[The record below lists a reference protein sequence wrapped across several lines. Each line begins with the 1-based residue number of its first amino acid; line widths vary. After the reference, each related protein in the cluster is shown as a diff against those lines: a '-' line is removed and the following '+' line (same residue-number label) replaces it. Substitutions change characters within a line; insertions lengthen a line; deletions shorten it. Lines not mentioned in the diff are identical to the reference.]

1 MPNSAPLPRAIS
13 PMKSALLRLRNTI
26 TQWEPDRH
34 PLWLRLLAA
43 VGMTLA
49 AAAMRLW
56 LAPAESGGRF
66 ITFALAAAL
75 AALYGGFR
83 AGLLSTVLGMVMV
96 NFLMV
101 KPYLTLAIGDP
112 REAIWLNTW
121 HLLTQLLV
129 VGTISV
135 MQRQNRSLR
144 QAVALARRHHRQLQ
158 DTFENSATGMA
169 HTHIDG
175 RWIRVNRTYCEL
187 IGYTPD
193 EVLAT
198 NFRAYSHPEDM
209 AEDDRQLKRC
219 EAGEI
224 DHFSME
230 KRYRHRQ
237 GHWVWVHLTVSLIRD
252 QQGQPDYYIA
262 VVQDISERKAAQ
274 EALALREELLRQA
287 QLIARLATWQY
298 DFNTRRF
305 TALANS
311 RELLGLPSDEYGEI
325 DVVERTHPED
335 RARVLEAWHNALADV
350 APYDLEC
357 RMRLGEDDGWYSAR
371 AVLMRNEQGEAVRA
385 LGVLHDITARKRS
398 EMALQELNATLEQRI
413 QERTQAL
420 KAAYDELESYSY
432 AVAHDLRSPLRII
445 NGFAAALQ
453 EDLPNLPGDSL
464 GHLARIME
472 ASRKMGELIDGLLK
486 LSQMARGD
494 LQREPVNLSAIGTR
508 LLRDLAATDAQ
519 REVQWSVQPGLW
531 ANADA
536 ALVEAVLQNLLHNA
550 WKYTAHTPVARIEL
564 KLLEADGQRWF
575 CVVDNGAGFDM
586 ARAAKLFQ
594 PFQRL
599 HGQEEFHGLGIGLA
613 TAKRVVQRH
622 GGELRADSAPGQGA
636 RFCFTL
642 QPPPVG
648 D

>member
-1 MPNSAPLPRAIS
+1 MTSAF
-13 PMKSALLRLRNTI
+13 LRLRNAI
-26 TQWEPDRH
+26 SQWDPDRH

-43 VGMTLA
+43 VAITAVA
-49 AAAMRLW
+49 ATMRMA

-66 ITFALAAAL
+66 ITLSLAAAL

-83 AGLLSTVLGMVMV
+83 AGLLSTVLGMVLV

-101 KPYLTLAIGDP
+101 KPYLSLAIGDL
-112 REAIWLNTW
+112 REAVWLNAW
-121 HLLTQLLV
+121 HLLTQVLV
-129 VGTISV
+129 VGAISV

-144 QAVALARRHHRQLQ
+144 QAVALARRHHQQLK

-230 KRYRHRQ
+230 KRYRHRH

-252 QQGQPDYYIA
+252 HEGRPDYYIA
-262 VVQDISERKAAQ
+262 VVQDISARKAAQ

-298 DFNTRRF
+298 DFTTRRF

-311 RELLGLPSDEYGEI
+311 RELLGMPSDEYDET
-325 DVVERTHPED
+325 DVIERTHPD
-335 RARVLEAWHNALADV
+335 DLPRVHSAWQKAIAGEGS
-350 APYDLEC
+350 YDLEC
-357 RMRLGEDDGWYSAR
+357 RMRLGQDYGWYSVR
-371 AVLMRNEQGEAVRA
+371 AVLQRNESGEAVRA

-398 EMALQELNATLEQRI
+398 EMEIHQLNATLEQRI

-445 NGFAAALQ
+445 NGFAAALL
-453 EDLPNLPGDSL
+453 EDLPNLPADSR

-519 REVQWSVQPGLW
+519 RQVQWSVQPGLW

-550 WKYTAHTPVARIEL
+550 WKYTAHTQHASIEL
-564 KLLEADGQRWF
+564 KAQDDNGQRWF

-622 GGELRADSAPGQGA
+622 GGELRAESAPGKGA
-636 RFCFTL
+636 CFCFTL
-642 QPPPVG
+642 QPPAPG
-648 D
+648 G

>member
-1 MPNSAPLPRAIS
+1 MTSAF
-13 PMKSALLRLRNTI
+13 LRLRNAI
-26 TQWEPDRH
+26 SQWDPDRH

-43 VGMTLA
+43 VAITTV
-49 AAAMRLW
+49 AAAMRMA

-66 ITFALAAAL
+66 ITLSLAAAL

-83 AGLLSTVLGMVMV
+83 AGLLSTVLGMVLV

-101 KPYLTLAIGDP
+101 KPYLSLAIGDL
-112 REAIWLNTW
+112 REAVWLNAW

-129 VGTISV
+129 VGAISV
-135 MQRQNRSLR
+135 MQQQNRSLR

-175 RWIRVNRTYCEL
+175 RWIRVNRTYCDL

-193 EVLAT
+193 EVLLT

-209 AEDDRQLKRC
+209 AEDERQLKRC

-252 QQGQPDYYIA
+252 HLGQPDYYIA
-262 VVQDISERKAAQ
+262 VVQDISARKAAQ

-298 DFNTRRF
+298 DFTTRRF

-311 RELLGLPSDEYGEI
+311 RELLGMPSDEYDET
-325 DVVERTHPED
+325 DVIERTHPD
-335 RARVLEAWHNALADV
+335 DLPRVQSAWQKAIAGEGS
-350 APYDLEC
+350 YDLEC
-357 RMRLGEDDGWYSAR
+357 RMRLGQDYGWYSVR
-371 AVLMRNEQGEAVRA
+371 AVLQRNESGEAVRA

-398 EMALQELNATLEQRI
+398 EMEIHQLNATLEQRI

-445 NGFAAALQ
+445 NGFAAALL
-453 EDLPNLPGDSL
+453 EDLPNLPADSR

-550 WKYTAHTPVARIEL
+550 WKYTAHTEHASIEL
-564 KLLEADGQRWF
+564 KVQDANGQRWF

-622 GGELRADSAPGQGA
+622 GGELRAESAPGKGA
-636 RFCFTL
+636 CFCFTL
-642 QPPPVG
+642 QPPAPG
-648 D
+648 G

>member
-1 MPNSAPLPRAIS
+1 
-13 PMKSALLRLRNTI
+13 MKSAFLRLRSAI
-26 TQWEPDRH
+26 VQWEPDRH

-43 VGMTLA
+43 VAITLA
-49 AAAMRLW
+49 AAAMRVW

-66 ITFALAAAL
+66 ITLSLAAAL

-83 AGLLSTVLGMVMV
+83 AGLLSTLVGMVVV
-96 NFLMV
+96 NFLLV
-101 KPYLTLAIGDP
+101 KPYLALAIGDP
-112 REAIWLNTW
+112 REAIWLNAW
-121 HLLTQLLV
+121 HLLTQVLV
-129 VGTISV
+129 VGAISV

-144 QAVALARRHHRQLQ
+144 QAVALARRHHQQLQ

-187 IGYTPD
+187 IGYTPE
-193 EVLAT
+193 EVLLT

-230 KRYRHRQ
+230 KRYRHRL

-252 QQGQPDYYIA
+252 RQGSPDYYIA
-262 VVQDISERKAAQ
+262 VVQDVSERKTAQ

-298 DFNTRRF
+298 DFATHSF

-311 RELLGLPSDEYGEI
+311 RELLGLPSDEYGEA
-325 DVVERTHPED
+325 DVTERTHPDD
-335 RARVLEAWHNALADV
+335 RQRVLEAWQNALAGV

-357 RMRLGEDDGWYSAR
+357 RMRLGQEYGWYLAR
-371 AVLMRNEQGEAVRA
+371 AVLQRNEQGEVVRA
-385 LGVLHDITARKRS
+385 LGVLHDITARKRG
-398 EMALQELNATLEQRI
+398 EMEIKELNATLEQRI

-453 EDLPNLPGDSL
+453 EDLPHLPDDSR
-464 GHLARIME
+464 GHLTRIAE

-486 LSQMARGD
+486 LSQTARGD
-494 LQREPVNLSAIGTR
+494 LQREPVNLSATATR
-508 LLRDLAATDAQ
+508 LLHDMAATDPQ
-519 REVQWSVQPGLW
+519 RSVQWSVQPGLF
-531 ANADA
+531 AMADG

-550 WKYTAHTPVARIEL
+550 WKYTAQTAEAQIR
-564 KLLEADGQRWF
+564 LEAADIDGQRFF

-594 PFQRL
+594 PFHRL
-599 HGQEEFHGLGIGLA
+599 HAPEEFNGLGIGLA
-613 TAKRVVQRH
+613 TAKRIVQRH
-622 GGELRADSAPGQGA
+622 GGELRAESAPGQGA

-642 QPPPVG
+642 QPPALG
-648 D
+648 G

>member
-1 MPNSAPLPRAIS
+1 
-13 PMKSALLRLRNTI
+13 
-26 TQWEPDRH
+26 
-34 PLWLRLLAA
+34 
-43 VGMTLA
+43 
-49 AAAMRLW
+49 
-56 LAPAESGGRF
+56 
-66 ITFALAAAL
+66 
-75 AALYGGFR
+75 
-83 AGLLSTVLGMVMV
+83 
-96 NFLMV
+96 
-101 KPYLTLAIGDP
+101 
-112 REAIWLNTW
+112 
-121 HLLTQLLV
+121 
-129 VGTISV
+129 
-135 MQRQNRSLR
+135 
-144 QAVALARRHHRQLQ
+144 
-158 DTFENSATGMA
+158 
-169 HTHIDG
+169 
-175 RWIRVNRTYCEL
+175 
-187 IGYTPD
+187 
-193 EVLAT
+193 
-198 NFRAYSHPEDM
+198 
-209 AEDDRQLKRC
+209 
-219 EAGEI
+219 
-224 DHFSME
+224 
-230 KRYRHRQ
+230 
-237 GHWVWVHLTVSLIRD
+237 
-252 QQGQPDYYIA
+252 
-262 VVQDISERKAAQ
+262 
-274 EALALREELLRQA
+274 
-287 QLIARLATWQY
+287 
-298 DFNTRRF
+298 
-305 TALANS
+305 
-311 RELLGLPSDEYGEI
+311 
-325 DVVERTHPED
+325 
-335 RARVLEAWHNALADV
+335 
-350 APYDLEC
+350 
-357 RMRLGEDDGWYSAR
+357 MRLGEDDGWYSAR

>member
-1 MPNSAPLPRAIS
+1 MTSAF
-13 PMKSALLRLRNTI
+13 LRLRNAI
-26 TQWEPDRH
+26 SQWDPDRH

-43 VGMTLA
+43 VAITA
-49 AAAMRLW
+49 VAAAMRMA

-66 ITFALAAAL
+66 ITLSLAAAL

-83 AGLLSTVLGMVMV
+83 AGLLSTVLGMVLV

-101 KPYLTLAIGDP
+101 KPYLSLAIGDL
-112 REAIWLNTW
+112 REAVWLNAW
-121 HLLTQLLV
+121 HLLTQVLV
-129 VGTISV
+129 VGAISV

-144 QAVALARRHHRQLQ
+144 QAVALARRHHQQLK

-262 VVQDISERKAAQ
+262 VVQDISARKAAQ

-298 DFNTRRF
+298 DFTTRRF

-311 RELLGLPSDEYGEI
+311 RELLGMPSDEYDET
-325 DVVERTHPED
+325 DVIERTHPD
-335 RARVLEAWHNALADV
+335 DLPRVHSAWQKAIAGEGS
-350 APYDLEC
+350 YDLEC
-357 RMRLGEDDGWYSAR
+357 RMRLGQDYGWYSVR
-371 AVLMRNEQGEAVRA
+371 AVLQRNESGEAVRA

-398 EMALQELNATLEQRI
+398 EMEIHQLNATLEQRI

-445 NGFAAALQ
+445 NGFAAALL
-453 EDLPNLPGDSL
+453 EDLPNLPADSR

-519 REVQWSVQPGLW
+519 RQVQWSVQPGLW

-550 WKYTAHTPVARIEL
+550 WKYTAHTEHASIEL
-564 KLLEADGQRWF
+564 KAQDDNGQRWF

-622 GGELRADSAPGQGA
+622 GGELRAESAPGKGA
-636 RFCFTL
+636 CFCFTL
-642 QPPPVG
+642 QPPAPG
-648 D
+648 G

>member
-1 MPNSAPLPRAIS
+1 MTSAF
-13 PMKSALLRLRNTI
+13 LRLRNAI
-26 TQWEPDRH
+26 SQWDPDRH

-43 VGMTLA
+43 VAITA
-49 AAAMRLW
+49 VAAAMRMA

-66 ITFALAAAL
+66 ITLSLAAAL

-83 AGLLSTVLGMVMV
+83 AGLLSTVLGMVLV

-101 KPYLTLAIGDP
+101 KPYLSLAIGDL
-112 REAIWLNTW
+112 REAVWLNAW
-121 HLLTQLLV
+121 HLLTQVLV
-129 VGTISV
+129 VGAISV

-144 QAVALARRHHRQLQ
+144 QAVALARRHHQQLK

-252 QQGQPDYYIA
+252 HEGRPDYYIA
-262 VVQDISERKAAQ
+262 VVQDISARKAAQ

-298 DFNTRRF
+298 DFTTRRF

-311 RELLGLPSDEYGEI
+311 RELLGMPSDEYDET
-325 DVVERTHPED
+325 DVIERTHPD
-335 RARVLEAWHNALADV
+335 DLPRVHNAWQKAI
-350 APYDLEC
+350 AGEGSYDLEC
-357 RMRLGEDDGWYSAR
+357 RMRLGQDYGWYSVR
-371 AVLMRNEQGEAVRA
+371 AVLQRNESGEAVRA

-398 EMALQELNATLEQRI
+398 EMEIHQLNATLEQRI

-445 NGFAAALQ
+445 NGFAAALL
-453 EDLPNLPGDSL
+453 EDLPNLPADSR

-519 REVQWSVQPGLW
+519 RQVQWSVQPGLW

-550 WKYTAHTPVARIEL
+550 WKYTAHTEHASIEL
-564 KLLEADGQRWF
+564 KAQDDNGQRWF

-622 GGELRADSAPGQGA
+622 GGELRAESAPGKGA
-636 RFCFTL
+636 CFCFTL
-642 QPPPVG
+642 QPPAPG
-648 D
+648 G

>member
-1 MPNSAPLPRAIS
+1 MTSAF
-13 PMKSALLRLRNTI
+13 LRLRNAI
-26 TQWEPDRH
+26 SQWDPDRH

-43 VGMTLA
+43 VAITTV
-49 AAAMRLW
+49 AAAMRMA

-66 ITFALAAAL
+66 ITLSLAAAL

-83 AGLLSTVLGMVMV
+83 AGLLSTVLGMVLV

-101 KPYLTLAIGDP
+101 KPYLSLAIGDL
-112 REAIWLNTW
+112 REAVWLNAW

-129 VGTISV
+129 VGAISV
-135 MQRQNRSLR
+135 MQQQNRSLR
-144 QAVALARRHHRQLQ
+144 QAVALARRHHQQLK

-252 QQGQPDYYIA
+252 HEGRPDYYIA
-262 VVQDISERKAAQ
+262 VVQDISARKAAQ

-298 DFNTRRF
+298 DFTTRRF

-311 RELLGLPSDEYGEI
+311 RELLGMPSDEYDET
-325 DVVERTHPED
+325 DVIERTHPD
-335 RARVLEAWHNALADV
+335 DLPRVQSAWQKAIAGEGS
-350 APYDLEC
+350 YDLEC
-357 RMRLGEDDGWYSAR
+357 RMRLGQDYGWYSVR
-371 AVLMRNEQGEAVRA
+371 AVLQRNESGEAVRA

-398 EMALQELNATLEQRI
+398 EMEIHQLNATLEQRI

-445 NGFAAALQ
+445 NGFAAALL
-453 EDLPNLPGDSL
+453 EDLPNLPADSR

-519 REVQWSVQPGLW
+519 RQVQWSVQPGLW

-550 WKYTAHTPVARIEL
+550 WKYTAHTEHASIEL
-564 KLLEADGQRWF
+564 KVQDANGQRWF

-622 GGELRADSAPGQGA
+622 GGELRAESAPGKGA
-636 RFCFTL
+636 CFCFTL
-642 QPPPVG
+642 QPPAPG
-648 D
+648 G

>member
-1 MPNSAPLPRAIS
+1 MTSAF
-13 PMKSALLRLRNTI
+13 LRLRNAI
-26 TQWEPDRH
+26 SQWDPDRH

-43 VGMTLA
+43 VAITA
-49 AAAMRLW
+49 VAAAMRMA

-66 ITFALAAAL
+66 ITLSLAAAL

-83 AGLLSTVLGMVMV
+83 AGLLSTVLGMVLV

-101 KPYLTLAIGDP
+101 KPYLSLAIGDL
-112 REAIWLNTW
+112 REAVWLNAW
-121 HLLTQLLV
+121 HLLTQVLV
-129 VGTISV
+129 VGAISV

-144 QAVALARRHHRQLQ
+144 QAVALARRHHQQLK

-298 DFNTRRF
+298 DFSTRRF

-325 DVVERTHPED
+325 DVIERTHPD
-335 RARVLEAWHNALADV
+335 DLPRVHSAWQKAIAGEGS
-350 APYDLEC
+350 YDLEC
-357 RMRLGEDDGWYSAR
+357 RMRLGQDYGWYSVR
-371 AVLMRNEQGEAVRA
+371 AVLQRNESGEAVRA

-398 EMALQELNATLEQRI
+398 EMEIHQLNATLEQRI

-445 NGFAAALQ
+445 NGFAAALL
-453 EDLPNLPGDSL
+453 EDLPNLPADSR

-519 REVQWSVQPGLW
+519 RQVQWSVQPGLW

-550 WKYTAHTPVARIEL
+550 WKYTAHTERASIEL
-564 KLLEADGQRWF
+564 KAQDANGQRWF

-622 GGELRADSAPGQGA
+622 GGELRAESAPGKGA
-636 RFCFTL
+636 CFCFTL
-642 QPPPVG
+642 QPPAPG
-648 D
+648 G

>member
-1 MPNSAPLPRAIS
+1 MTSAF
-13 PMKSALLRLRNTI
+13 LRLRNAI
-26 TQWEPDRH
+26 SQWDPDRH

-43 VGMTLA
+43 VAITTV
-49 AAAMRLW
+49 AAAMRMA

-66 ITFALAAAL
+66 ITLSLAAAL

-83 AGLLSTVLGMVMV
+83 AGLLSTVLGMVLV

-101 KPYLTLAIGDP
+101 KPYLSLAIGDL
-112 REAIWLNTW
+112 REAVWLNAW

-129 VGTISV
+129 VGAISV
-135 MQRQNRSLR
+135 MQQQNRSLR
-144 QAVALARRHHRQLQ
+144 QAVALARRHHQQLK

-252 QQGQPDYYIA
+252 HEGRPDYYIA
-262 VVQDISERKAAQ
+262 VVQDISARKAAQ

-298 DFNTRRF
+298 DFTTRRF

-311 RELLGLPSDEYGEI
+311 RELLGMPSDEYDET
-325 DVVERTHPED
+325 DVIERTHPD
-335 RARVLEAWHNALADV
+335 DLPRVQSAWQKAIAGEGS
-350 APYDLEC
+350 YDLEC
-357 RMRLGEDDGWYSAR
+357 RMRLGQDYGWYSVR
-371 AVLMRNEQGEAVRA
+371 AVLQRNESGEAVRA

-398 EMALQELNATLEQRI
+398 EMEIHQLNATLEQRI

-445 NGFAAALQ
+445 NGFAAALL
-453 EDLPNLPGDSL
+453 EDLPNLPADSR

-519 REVQWSVQPGLW
+519 RQVQWSVQPGLW

-550 WKYTAHTPVARIEL
+550 WKYTAHTEHASIEL
-564 KLLEADGQRWF
+564 KTQDANGQRWF
-575 CVVDNGAGFDM
+575 CVEDNGAGFDM

-622 GGELRADSAPGQGA
+622 GGELRAESAPGKGA
-636 RFCFTL
+636 CFCFTL
-642 QPPPVG
+642 QPPAPG
-648 D
+648 G

>member
-1 MPNSAPLPRAIS
+1 MTSAF
-13 PMKSALLRLRNTI
+13 LRLRNAI
-26 TQWEPDRH
+26 SQWDPDRH

-43 VGMTLA
+43 VAITA
-49 AAAMRLW
+49 VAAAMRMA

-66 ITFALAAAL
+66 ITLSLAAAL

-83 AGLLSTVLGMVMV
+83 AGLLSTVLGMVLV

-101 KPYLTLAIGDP
+101 KPYLSLAIGDL
-112 REAIWLNTW
+112 REAVWLNAW
-121 HLLTQLLV
+121 HLLTQVLV
-129 VGTISV
+129 VGAISV

-144 QAVALARRHHRQLQ
+144 QAVALARRHHQQLK

-230 KRYRHRQ
+230 KRYRHRH

-252 QQGQPDYYIA
+252 HEGRPDYYIA
-262 VVQDISERKAAQ
+262 VVQDISARKAAQ

-298 DFNTRRF
+298 DFTTRRF

-311 RELLGLPSDEYGEI
+311 RELLGMPSDEYDET
-325 DVVERTHPED
+325 DVIERTHPD
-335 RARVLEAWHNALADV
+335 DLPRVHSAWQKAIAGEGS
-350 APYDLEC
+350 YDLEC
-357 RMRLGEDDGWYSAR
+357 RMRLGQDYGWYSVR
-371 AVLMRNEQGEAVRA
+371 AVLQRNESGEAVRA

-398 EMALQELNATLEQRI
+398 EMEIHQLNATLEQRI

-445 NGFAAALQ
+445 NGFAAALL
-453 EDLPNLPGDSL
+453 EDLPNLPADSR

-519 REVQWSVQPGLW
+519 RQVQWSVQPGLW

-550 WKYTAHTPVARIEL
+550 WKYTAHTQHASIEL
-564 KLLEADGQRWF
+564 KAQDDNGQRWF

-622 GGELRADSAPGQGA
+622 GGELRAESAPGKGA
-636 RFCFTL
+636 CFCFTL
-642 QPPPVG
+642 QPPAPG
-648 D
+648 G